1 MLDMQKAYTSVEN
14 VKVFINHNIKTGFLR
29 KDSSV
34 DEILELIQQIQF
46 NYLPMMES
54 IARLQDQIDCN

>member
-14 VKVFINHNIKTGFLR
+14 VKVFINHNIKTGILR